1 MPIRFWPPKGQQL
14 DSQRSVAK
22 SLANR
27 EDVRVRDEPNLFF
40 SQRNSKG
47 KTTWNDGEADGG

>member
-1 MPIRFWPPKGQQL
+1 VPIWSQPPTGQL
-14 DSQRSVAK
+14 PGERRSVAK
-22 SLANR
+22 SSANR
-27 EDVRVRDEPNLFF
+27 EDVRLKDGPNLFF